1 MKLRRILVLAGIV
14 YISVLNKIIVLRE
27 LGKRGQ

>member
-27 LGKRGQ
+27 LRKRG